1 MTSRSRESF
10 SAVRSWVLPG
20 KGCETHARLPVKV
33 QATWRLTPVVW
44 CLPEYSSGYWRQDQ
58 QGRRVPSKVQLLG
71 RVGVFH
77 GGNPNMENFGDE
89 WGVGVDN
96 AC

>member
-1 MTSRSRESF
+1 MTSGFLDRGNQSRHRSVAFIADVGGLMNDVEEPGLSF

-44 CLPEYSSGYWRQDQ
+44 CLPEYSSGCWRQDQ
-58 QGRRVPSKVQLLG
+58 HS
-71 RVGVFH
+71 
-77 GGNPNMENFGDE
+77 
-89 WGVGVDN
+89 
-96 AC
+96 